1 MNSLNRNLPG
11 YGMSFT
17 HEEIGMVADTIRT
30 LTMDAVQKANS
41 GHPGMPMGCAEIG
54 AVLWLQVLNH
64 NPTDSDWINR
74 DRFILSAGHG
84 SMLLYSLL
92 HLSGYDITIEDIK
105 NFRQWGSITPGHP
118 EHFKTRGVETTTG
131 PLGQGFANGVGMAMA
146 QELMGRELNAFGEKI
161 IDHNIYGIVSDG
173 DIMEGIT
180 SEAASLAGHMGLGRL
195 IYIYDSNSITIDGD
209 INQCF
214 SDDVS
219 MRFRSYN
226 WHVLEID
233 GHSPDAILSAISESK
248 SVTDRP
254 SLIIANTSIGR
265 GCASKEGDAS
275 CHGAPLGEEEVAAS
289 KVQLGREE
297 SETFHVPDEC
307 YEIFKRR
314 GRELDEL
321 YRQWQER
328 FSKVQTDEF
337 RRVYDAF
344 FRPLD
349 LEGLRDEFPEFE
361 EGAAIATRSASGK
374 VLEVL
379 FRKYPTIVGGS
390 ADLGSSNK
398 SYVKGYAESCQG
410 GVGRSIHFGVRE
422 HAMAAIMN
430 GFGNYGGFIPY
441 TATFLVF
448 MDYMRAA
455 MRIAA
460 LGKIPVIYIFSH
472 DSFYVGEDGP
482 THQPV
487 EHIASGRAM
496 PNMTVIRPADAEETR
511 EAWLAVLARREGPS
525 MLVLTRQNVPVIRR
539 DEGVTAGSLSRGA
552 YIIHH
557 ADNPDVVVYASGSE
571 VSVSMDAAGLL
582 EEKGIRVRVI
592 SFPSWEIFDE
602 QDEEYRS
609 SILVSGVPTV
619 VVEAGISQGWHRY
632 VGRKALFIT
641 MENYGSS
648 APAAELARRYGFT
661 ATAIAGRIEEYLGR
675 ESVAENAV

>member
-1 MNSLNRNLPG
+1 MNSRTISLPG
-11 YGMSFT
+11 YGMAFT
-17 HEEIGMVADTIRT
+17 HEEIRMVADTIRT

-64 NPTDSDWINR
+64 NPSDSNWINR

-92 HLSGYDITIEDIK
+92 HFSGYDITLEDIK
-105 NFRQWGSITPGHP
+105 NFRQWGGITPGHP

-161 IDHNIYGIVSDG
+161 IDHYIYAVVSDG

-195 IYIYDSNSITIDGD
+195 IYIYDSNRITIDGD

-214 SDDVS
+214 SDDVP

-233 GHSPDAILSAISESK
+233 GHSPDAILSALSESK
-248 SVTDRP
+248 SVLDRP
-254 SLIIANTSIGR
+254 SLIIANTSIGK
-265 GCASKEGDAS
+265 GSASKEGDAS
-275 CHGAPLGEEEVAAS
+275 SHGAPLGEEEVAAS
-289 KVQLGREE
+289 KVRLGRDE
-297 SETFHVPDEC
+297 SKTFHVPDEC
-307 YEIFKRR
+307 YAIFERR
-314 GRELDEL
+314 GRELEEM
-321 YRQWQER
+321 YREWKDR
-328 FSKVQTDEF
+328 FAKVQSDEF
-337 RRVYDAF
+337 RHVHDTF
-344 FRPLD
+344 FKPLD
-349 LEGLRDEFPEFE
+349 LKGLREEFPEFE

-379 FRKYPTIVGGS
+379 FRKYPAIVGGS
-390 ADLGSSNK
+390 SDLGSSNK
-398 SYVKGYAESCQG
+398 SYIKGYVESCQG
-410 GVGRSIHFGVRE
+410 GVGRTIHFGVRE
-422 HAMAAIMN
+422 HAMGAIMN

-496 PNMTVIRPADAEETR
+496 PNLTVIRPADAEETR
-511 EAWLAVLARREGPS
+511 ESWIAALARRNGPT
-525 MLVLTRQNVPVIRR
+525 MLVFTRQNVPVIRR
-539 DEGVTAGSLSRGA
+539 DADVTAESLSRGA
-552 YIIHH
+552 YVIHH
-557 ADNPDVVVYASGSE
+557 AENPDAVVFASGSE
-571 VSVSMDAAGLL
+571 VSISIDAAGLL
-582 EEKGIRVRVI
+582 EEKGIRVRVV

-602 QDEEYRS
+602 QDEEYRN
-609 SILVSGVPTV
+609 SILLHGAPSV
-619 VVEAGISQGWHRY
+619 VVEAGVSQGWHRY
-632 VGRKALFIT
+632 VGRKALLIT
-641 MENYGSS
+641 MEDYGSS

-661 ATAIAGRIEEYLGR
+661 ATSIADRIEEFIARKSLAGNI
-675 ESVAENAV
+675 V